1 MLNNSATT
9 VVQFGNT
16 LAQLPSIGKD
26 MDYVTVTYENG
37 IYRIAQQEDVEATN
51 AMMRDDIVQTKP
63 RKRGVRKQLKAND
76 NQL

>member
-26 MDYVTVTYENG
+26 MDYVTVIFENG
-37 IYRIAQQEDVEATN
+37 IYRIAQQEDVETINAT
-51 AMMRDDIVQTKP
+51 ARDNTVQTKP